1 MHGHNRLTDNNKTT
15 NDRED
20 EVVGIY
26 SCRSRSPYVVAEV
39 VVVVIVVVVFIT
51 VHAHCRNVIVE
62 MAPDRATG
70 QAFVWYVYHLLFV
83 LLLARGRLCFA
94 RACAAM

>member
-39 VVVVIVVVVFIT
+39 VVVVIVVVEFILT
-51 VHAHCRNVIVE
+51 VHAHCRNVIVV
-62 MAPDRATG
+62 MAP
-70 QAFVWYVYHLLFV
+70 V
-83 LLLARGRLCFA
+83 LPGRFLMCSLVGG
-94 RACAAM
+94 

>member
-26 SCRSRSPYVVAEV
+26 ICRSRSPYVVAEV
-39 VVVVIVVVVFIT
+39 VVVVIVVVEFILT
-51 VHAHCRNVIVE
+51 VHAHLYWTQYGVNTGRGL
-62 MAPDRATG
+62 DR
-70 QAFVWYVYHLLFV
+70 VN
-83 LLLARGRLCFA
+83 
-94 RACAAM
+94 

>member
-26 SCRSRSPYVVAEV
+26 CCRSRNPYVVAEV
-39 VVVVIVVVVFIT
+39 VVVVIVVVEFILT
-51 VHAHCRNVIVE
+51 VHAYCRNVIVV
-62 MAPDRATG
+62 MAPELTG
-70 QAFVWYVYHLLFV
+70 
-83 LLLARGRLCFA
+83 RPLCGM
-94 RACAAM
+94 CTICCS

>member
-39 VVVVIVVVVFIT
+39 VVVVIVVVEFILT
-51 VHAHCRNVIVE
+51 VHAHCRNAIVV
-62 MAPDRATG
+62 MAP
-70 QAFVWYVYHLLFV
+70 V
-83 LLLARGRLCFA
+83 LPGRPLCGM
-94 RACAAM
+94 CTICCS

>member
-26 SCRSRSPYVVAEV
+26 ICRSRSPYVVAEV
-39 VVVVIVVVVFIT
+39 VVVVIVVVEFFFFLT

-62 MAPDRATG
+62 WHRCYRAG
-70 QAFVWYVYHLLFV
+70 LCVVCVPFVVRSCCSLVGGYV
-83 LLLARGRLCFA
+83 FA
-94 RACAAM
+94 RS